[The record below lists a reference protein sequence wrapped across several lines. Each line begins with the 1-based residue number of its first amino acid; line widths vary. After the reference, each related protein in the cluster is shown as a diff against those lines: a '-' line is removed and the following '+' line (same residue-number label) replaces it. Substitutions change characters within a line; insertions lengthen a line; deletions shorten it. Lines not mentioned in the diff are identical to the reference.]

1 MNSESMNKYIMTFE
15 RYHRSILR
23 KRMLRELKRKNR
35 PFRSVKIEPEPINS
49 PAMTIPNPLEGI

>member
-1 MNSESMNKYIMTFE
+1 MNRYIMTFE
-15 RYHRSILR
+15 GFKHRSLIR
-23 KRMLRELKRKNR
+23 KRLLAELKRKNR

>member
-1 MNSESMNKYIMTFE
+1 MNKYILTFE

-35 PFRSVKIEPEPINS
+35 PFRSIPIEPPPVDS
-49 PAMTIPNPLEGI
+49 PEMTIPSPLEGI